1 MVSLQRAKGILV
13 EDYKLDTINSIENFL
28 NKNTSNKDY
37 VLFYP
42 YHPLFY
48 FLFDR
53 KNPSKDSIYF
63 VRAWRFYDDEKIIE
77 EIKQK
82 YVSGTED
89 ELDGISVEFP
99 EWRFNVRMSN
109 TEPLLRLNVE
119 SRGDKNLMK
128 KKLQELLD
136 FIRR

>member
-1 MVSLQRAKGILV
+1 MSEENAKMSELVGEMVKEYPCSG
-13 EDYKLDTINSIENFL
+13 EINSSV
-28 NKNTSNKDY
+28 SN
-37 VLFYP
+37 P
-42 YHPLFY
+42 
-48 FLFDR
+48 
-53 KNPSKDSIYF
+53 
-63 VRAWRFYDDEKIIE
+63 AEKIE

-128 KKLQELLD
+128 KKFQELLD